1 MYTPLHDKIIV
12 QRLEKVNQT
21 SSGIILKSSPEPDRA
36 KVVAVGP
43 DVEEVVIDEEV
54 LVNWNGAIK
63 VKDDLYTLKV
73 EHVVGVFEDDTSV
86 V

>member
-21 SSGIILKSSPEPDRA
+21 ASGIILKSSPEPDRA
-36 KVVAVGP
+36 KVVSIGP
-43 DVEEVVIDEEV
+43 DVEEISIGDEI

-73 EHVVGVFEDDTSV
+73 EHVVAVFETE
-86 V
+86 

>member
-21 SSGIILKSSPEPDRA
+21 DSGIILKSSPEPDRA
-36 KVVAVGP
+36 KVIAVGP
-43 DVEEVVIDEEV
+43 DVEEVAIGEEI

-63 VKDDLYTLKV
+63 VKDDIYTLKV
-73 EHVVGVFEDDTSV
+73 EHVVGVFES
-86 V
+86 

>member
-21 SSGIILKSSPEPDRA
+21 ASGIILKSSPEPDRA
-36 KVVAVGP
+36 KVVSIGP
-43 DVEEVVIDEEV
+43 DVEEVAVGEEI

-73 EHVVGVFEDDTSV
+73 EHVVGVFEDNASV

>member
-73 EHVVGVFEDDTSV
+73 EHVVGVFED
-86 V
+86 

>member
-73 EHVVGVFEDDTSV
+73 EHVVGVFEDEASV